1 MVWSGIGDNTW
12 YYCYMQILLREFVCF
27 VTLWII
33 AISFCWIR
41 KQVELEI
48 CRHSLLWSSSLVEQ
62 SVWSWHLDFH
72 PNYDAPHVSPCI
84 NFFYLVILF
93 GQEYIDWH
101 LGASGT
107 WGTIVLLWR
116 LWLRKMWKFP
126 GLWLE
131 VLEGRSFKAFLKTG
145 MKSKLLNC
153 DYSFDEYV

>member
-48 CRHSLLWSSSLVEQ
+48 CRHSLLGSPTLVEL
-62 SVWSWHLDFH
+62 SVWTWHLHFH
-72 PNYDAPHVSPCI
+72 PNYDAPHISPCI
-84 NFFYLVILF
+84 NLFYIVIWF
-93 GQEYIDWH
+93 GQEYIDGH
-101 LGASGT
+101 LGASCP
-107 WGTIVLLWR
+107 WGTSVLLWC
-116 LWLRKMWKFP
+116 LWLRNMRQFP

-131 VLEGRSFKAFLKTG
+131 VSECRSFKAFPKTCI
-145 MKSKLLNC
+145 KLKLLNC
-153 DYSFDEYV
+153 DYSFDECV